1 MKIFEKLSTKSL
13 TLISNYS
20 HIIGVILILFGLF
33 KLPLGLIG
41 IILGVVLCFV
51 GHFTGRESNKRNQEE
66 FELRRSLGRTEWGN
80 RSRMVMPSDS
90 PISDATNSSNC
101 LSHYFDKTSPY
112 YGSDLIESSDTPFV
126 CSECA
131 KYTKRW
137 FSEFGKN
144 PKYPKLPDYFKQ
156 HLSEHEDCAIRFFPV
171 LDNISIPAWEYKGN
185 LVEFCNRPF
194 VDSRTAEEK
203 KVFEDYIAEKERK
216 FAIRAEYDWICKNLP
231 NHAPKSLG
239 GYTRMKN
246 LNSENYQN
254 IKKLALGKGKEL
266 V

>member
-1 MKIFEKLSTKSL
+1 MKTFEDYSIEELERFK
-13 TLISNYS
+13 TLYIIIMIVVAIIALMTTWAFFIIALFCLIPISNCNKCINEKKQKEIERKEAE
-20 HIIGVILILFGLF
+20 HRAERERITGKVITHNTT
-33 KLPLGLIG
+33 PNSA
-41 IILGVVLCFV
+41 
-51 GHFTGRESNKRNQEE
+51 TT
-66 FELRRSLGRTEWGN
+66 SL
-80 RSRMVMPSDS
+80 D
-90 PISDATNSSNC
+90 C
-101 LSHYFDKTSPY
+101 LSKYYDKSSPY

-156 HLSEHEDCAIRFFPV
+156 HLKEHEDCALQFFPV
-171 LDNISIPAWEYKGN
+171 LDNISIPAWDYKGN

-194 VDSRTAEEK
+194 IDSRTAEEK
-203 KVFEDYIAEKERK
+203 KVFEDYIADKERK
-216 FAIRAEYDWICKNLP
+216 AAIRAEYDWICKNLP
-231 NHAPKSLG
+231 EHAPKSLG

-254 IKKLALGKGKEL
+254 IKKIALEQGKEL